1 MELEKN
7 EKKICLPRVYFITH
21 RNERFTYLDSARLAL
36 DSGIRLIQL
45 RMKDAN
51 KEEIKSTAEE
61 LQTICNSYN
70 ATLILDDHVEIVRE
84 LNLDGVHLGLKDM
97 PIKEAKCI
105 LNSCQITGA
114 TANEYRHISSAFEQ
128 GADYIGLGPFRFTRT
143 KSNLSPVLGLESSE
157 KILSQCR
164 ANNINLPIYAIG
176 GIEIRDI
183 ESLVNAGFYGI
194 AVSSLILDSEHP
206 ADTARRVVGIFN
218 E

>member
-21 RNERFTYLDSARLAL
+21 RNERFTYLDSAKVAL

-61 LQTICNSYN
+61 LRTICRNYD
-70 ATLILDDHVEIVRE
+70 AILVLDDHVEIVRE

-105 LNSCQITGA
+105 LNPRQIKGA
-114 TANEYRHISSAFEQ
+114 TANEYCHIASAFEQ

-143 KSNLSPVLGLESSE
+143 KSNLSPVLGLDSSE
-157 KILSQCR
+157 KILSQCK
-164 ANNINLPIYAIG
+164 ANKINLPVYAIG

-183 ESLVNAGFYGI
+183 ESLVKAGFYGI

-206 ADTARRVVGIFN
+206 ADMARRVVGIFN

>member
-7 EKKICLPRVYFITH
+7 KKKICLPRIYFITH

-45 RMKDAN
+45 RMKDAD

-128 GADYIGLGPFRFTRT
+128 GADYIGLGPFRFTKT

>member
-21 RNERFTYLDSARLAL
+21 RNERFTYLDSAKVAL

-45 RMKDAN
+45 RMKDAD

-61 LQTICNSYN
+61 LRTICRNYD
-70 ATLILDDHVEIVRE
+70 AILVLDDHVEIVRE

-105 LNSCQITGA
+105 LNPRQITGA
-114 TANEYRHISSAFEQ
+114 TANEYCHIASAFEQ

-143 KSNLSPVLGLESSE
+143 KSNLSPVLGLDSSK
-157 KILSQCR
+157 KILSQCK
-164 ANNINLPIYAIG
+164 ANKINLPIYAIG

-206 ADTARRVVGIFN
+206 ADTARRLVEIFN

>member
-7 EKKICLPRVYFITH
+7 KKKICLPRVYFITH

-45 RMKDAN
+45 RMKDAD

-183 ESLVNAGFYGI
+183 ENLVNAGFYGI

>member
-7 EKKICLPRVYFITH
+7 KKKICLPRVYFITH

-45 RMKDAN
+45 RMKDAD